1 MRIKTLI
8 LNFAVLFCFQQAF
21 AQTGGDNTYDFLNLP
36 NAAHVAALG
45 GNNVS
50 LYANDLNMVYH
61 NPSLL
66 RPEMHGKLVLNYIN
80 YIADINFGYVSYS
93 HHLEGIG
100 TVGAGIHYLNYGN
113 FIHADETG
121 TILGDF
127 TASEYSI
134 NLYYSREIYDKLYA
148 GATLK
153 TIYSALSTYY
163 SSGMA
168 IDAGITWL
176 DTANLFSAALV
187 LKNIGVQFKPYQPG
201 NREPMPYDLQLG
213 VSKGLEHAPFR
224 VSLTFQNLFNWSLRY
239 DSPLNNQNMLETDNN
254 SSITDTTFG
263 QKFNT
268 FLNKSGNVGDELL
281 RHIILGVEFVP
292 SDNFYIAF
300 GFNYRRRSELALQTR
315 AAIVGMSFGAGIN
328 LSKFNIHYG
337 LASYHLA
344 GMSHHIS
351 LGLNLNEFY
360 KKASVF

>member
-1 MRIKTLI
+1 MIKRVLI
-8 LNFAVLFCFQQAF
+8 LSFAITCCFQLSN
-21 AQTGGDNTYDFLNLP
+21 AQTGGDNTYEFLNLP
-36 NAAHVAALG
+36 NAAHIAALG

-66 RPEMHGKLVLNYIN
+66 RAEMDGKLVLNYIN
-80 YIADINFGYVSYS
+80 YIADINFGYVSYA

-100 TVGAGIHYLNYGN
+100 TIGAGIHYLNYGK

-121 TILGDF
+121 NILGDF
-127 TASEYSI
+127 SASEYSF

-213 VSKGLEHAPFR
+213 LTKGLQHAPFR
-224 VSLTFQNLFNWSLRY
+224 VSVTFQNLFNWSLRY
-239 DSPLNNQNMLETDNN
+239 DSPLNAQNILDNN
-254 SSITDTTFG
+254 ESIADTTFG

-268 FLNKSGNVGDELL
+268 FLNNTGNVGDELL
-281 RHIILGVEFVP
+281 RHVVLGVEFVP

-315 AAIVGMSFGAGIN
+315 GAIVGMSFGAGID

-351 LGLNLNEFY
+351 LGLNLNAFY
-360 KKASVF
+360 RKASSL

>member
-1 MRIKTLI
+1 LIKRIII
-8 LNFAVLFCFQQAF
+8 LSFAITCWFQYAN
-21 AQTGGDNTYDFLNLP
+21 AQTGGDNTYEFLNLP
-36 NAAHVAALG
+36 NAARIGALG
-45 GNNVS
+45 GNNIS
-50 LYANDLNMVYH
+50 LYANDLNIVYH

-66 RPEMHGKLVLNYIN
+66 RASMDGKLVLNYIN
-80 YIADINFGYVSYS
+80 YIADINFGYVSYA

-100 TVGAGIHYLNYGN
+100 TFGVGIHYLNYGN

-127 TASEYSI
+127 TASEYSF
-134 NLYYSREIYDKLYA
+134 NLYYSREIYENLYA

-187 LKNIGVQFKPYQPG
+187 LKNFGVQFKPYQPG
-201 NREPMPYDLQLG
+201 NKEPMPYDLQLG
-213 VSKGLEHAPFR
+213 LTKGLQHAPFR
-224 VSLTFQNLFNWSLRY
+224 VSVTFQNLFNWSLRY
-239 DSPLNNQNMLETDNN
+239 DSPLDAQNILDDNVN
-254 SSITDTTFG
+254 LADSTFG

-268 FLNKSGNVGDELL
+268 FLNKTGNVGDELL
-281 RHIILGVEFVP
+281 RHVILGVEFVP

-344 GMSHHIS
+344 GMSHHMS
-351 LGLNLNEFY
+351 LGLNLNAFY
-360 KKASVF
+360 KKTSSM